1 MPVLTANKAQE
12 GWVMIEDEI
21 KRRQRTESQSI
32 CKILSLAILNTL
44 AHEFNTIPHPVQVRI
59 YYKHQTAVGHTL
71 RQQSIEAK
79 CQLLVTCGHQARV
92 AFPKGPDDGVLPM

>member
-1 MPVLTANKAQE
+1 MRSNVDSERNRSLYVKA
-12 GWVMIEDEI
+12 
-21 KRRQRTESQSI
+21 
-32 CKILSLAILNTL
+32 LSLAILNTL

-79 CQLLVTCGHQARV
+79 CQLLVTCGHQAMV
-92 AFPKGPDDGVLPM
+92 AFPKGPDDGVLPNVMLV